1 MDSEVGRLSK
11 EICLKFPEE
20 DQKAQWLKHCNNNN
34 KGEAISLN
42 VNNIIFHLRN
52 SDRKL
57 LFVEMFFF
65 VIIKLQI
72 Y

>member
-34 KGEAISLN
+34 KDEDISRN
-42 VNNIIFHLRN
+42 VNTDIKTSNHLQCDISTSTN
-52 SDRKL
+52 
-57 LFVEMFFF
+57 VH
-65 VIIKLQI
+65 
-72 Y
+72 